1 MELIFIL
8 VEPAVP
14 ENIGAAARA
23 LKTMGFEQLRLVN
36 TRQHKAD
43 QAQWLAHGSTEI
55 LDKAQVF
62 ESLEHALE
70 GIDFTLGTTAKN
82 RSVKFDYYT
91 PQEALRVMQQKGDSI
106 KKVGIVFGREESG
119 LTNSEL
125 KRCDLAVTIPIKTS
139 YPSLNLAQAVM
150 LMAYVF
156 TDFQAESNS
165 ESLQPSDF
173 DLLKTKAAHFL
184 NTAGIGKEEN
194 LYGRIMERLASANK
208 TDTHLLLS
216 FMNKLE
222 KKLG

>member
-23 LKTMGFEQLRLVN
+23 LKTMGFDQLRLVN

-43 QAQWLAHGSTEI
+43 EAQWLAHGSTDI
-55 LDKAQVF
+55 LDSARVF
-62 ESLEHALE
+62 ESLEQAVE
-70 GIDFTLGTTAKN
+70 DIDFTLGTTAKN

-91 PQEALRVMQQKGDSI
+91 PEKALQVTLQKGDSI
-106 KKVGIVFGREESG
+106 NKVGIVFGREESG

-125 KRCDLAVTIPIKTS
+125 QRCDLAVTIPIKTS

-156 TDFQAESNS
+156 SDFQKESKS
-165 ESLQPSDF
+165 ENTSHSDF

-184 NTAGIGKEEN
+184 IAAGIGKEEN
-194 LYGRIMERLASANK
+194 LFGRIMERLASANK
-208 TDTHLLLS
+208 TDTHLMLS

-222 KKLG
+222 KKLL